1 MARLVRNVVI
11 GTAALAA
18 AAVLIGLVLPLMG
31 GKMAHAVPLVPSVA
45 PQGEYIGVKQCSA
58 CHFKEYMT
66 WKKTKHSKAFT
77 DVPAKYYS
85 DASCLKCHITAYGVP
100 GGYKGASTPDLLG
113 VTCEVCHGPG
123 AKHAVAAK
131 QFTDK
136 KVLTDADKKLVNA
149 DIQRCVTNVCLTC
162 HTEPAGHKEHP
173 KYDKQ

>member
-1 MARLVRNVVI
+1 MARLLRNVVV

-18 AAVLIGLVLPLMG
+18 LAVLIGVVLPLIG
-31 GKMAHAVPLVPSVA
+31 GKAAHAVPLVPTVA
-45 PQGEYIGVKQCSA
+45 PQGDYIGVKQCSA

-66 WKKTKHSKAFT
+66 WKKSKHFKAFT

-85 DASCLKCHITAYGVP
+85 DASCMKCHITAYGVA

-123 AKHAVAAK
+123 AKHAAAAK

-136 KVLTDADKKLVNA
+136 KVLTDADKKLVDA